1 MNTLGLERSDG
12 RNLLIVAGIVALL
25 VAATAD
31 APFGVRATAGVIAG
45 GISAVV
51 FVISTL
57 IINRFKPDHW

>member
-1 MNTLGLERSDG
+1 MYTLGLERSDG

-25 VAATAD
+25 VTVTAD
-31 APFGVRATAGVIAG
+31 GALGVRVAAGVIAG

-51 FVISTL
+51 FVISTV